1 MSPLLGAAMIR
12 VESEESMDVM
22 DSSRNLWTSGSVTS
36 LSAHGRTKSL
46 KNYRSFQRQKNWT
59 AHMLKEHGACLS
71 YADYL
76 DAFKPVDEDEKSIM

>member
-1 MSPLLGAAMIR
+1 MIR
-12 VESEESMDVM
+12 VVESEESMDVM
-22 DSSRNLWTSGSVTS
+22 DVWFCHQSEC
-36 LSAHGRTKSL
+36 RTKSL

-76 DAFKPVDEDEKSIM
+76 DAFKPVDEDEKSIISEFGNLSMGKKV